1 MKTYGILSTQEL
13 VSLPL
18 DDEGNPRFDTLK
30 PADAG
35 DDWTPPQLVP
45 LIKLPMPE
53 LPAGKTA
60 QPTLIWHADRV
71 ERDWIL
77 VDLTPEEIA
86 AATRKAWPTVADF
99 WSEFTSAEQLAIM
112 DSAAPSLR
120 LLLEALR
127 MWRGEVWSDDARV
140 TSGLDALTTAQV
152 ITDNRRKEIIAKTS

>member
-1 MKTYGILSTQEL
+1 MKRIAHIQEGHIVN
-13 VSLPL
+13 VSLGA
-18 DDEGNPRFDTLK
+18 DDAELLADQMLESDALMQGLTWEPR
-30 PADAG
+30 
-35 DDWTPPQLVP
+35 TP
-45 LIKLPMPE
+45 
-53 LPAGKTA
+53 
-60 QPTLIWHADRV
+60 D
-71 ERDWIL
+71 
-77 VDLTPEEIA
+77 EIA

-99 WSEFTSAEQLAIM
+99 WAEFTSAEQLAIM